1 MTEKIVAIRYPE
13 GQITLVLPVALDK
26 LSIGTLKKIF
36 RILLEKDWF
45 EGNED
50 TIREI
55 DEFIP
60 EWIDDWRNRWDY
72 ASRVFCTN
80 YKDPAFS
87 GKTTKEQNRIKRDN
101 NEFMKDVK
109 TAKKR
114 HERALKVQD
123 AWVKLK
129 EKYYIR

>member
-1 MTEKIVAIRYPE
+1 MTEKIIEIRYPE
-13 GQITLVLPVALDK
+13 GQITLVLPNAFDK
-26 LSIGTLKKIF
+26 LSLPSLKKIF
-36 RILLEKDWF
+36 KILLEKDWF

-55 DEFIP
+55 DDFIP
-60 EWIDDWRNRWDY
+60 EWIDDWRNQWDY

-123 AWVKLK
+123 AWAKLK

>member
-1 MTEKIVAIRYPE
+1 MTEKIIEIRYPE
-13 GQITLVLPVALDK
+13 GLITLVLPNAFDK
-26 LSIGTLKKIF
+26 LSLPSLKKIF
-36 RILLEKDWF
+36 KILLEKDWF

-60 EWIDDWRNRWDY
+60 EWIDDWRNQWNDT
-72 ASRVFCTN
+72 SRIFCTD
-80 YKDPAFS
+80 YKDPDYN
-87 GKTTKEQNRIKRDN
+87 GKTTKEQNRIKRN
-101 NEFMKDVK
+101 NSKLLKDVT

-123 AWVKLK
+123 AWAKLK